1 MNIEQLLDREIE
13 SEFSNLEKVEMGS
26 EPYKIAVDGLCKLV
40 DRKIELK
47 KIDNDVKD
55 KTTNR
60 ETDSKFKTKQIDNEK
75 ADRMISN
82 GIAIAGIV
90 IPAVLTVWGTFKTLK
105 FEETGTVTTMM
116 GRGFVNKL
124 LPRK

>member
-40 DRKIELK
+40 DRRIELK

-75 ADRMISN
+75 TDRMISS